1 MTAITTIEQ
10 FFTGKSLVI
19 PRFQRDYAWSEPNA
33 NDLIND
39 VGEALEGPGGH
50 YLGTFILS
58 QKNGNKAEPVHVVD
72 GQQRLTTLT
81 MLLHALIEA
90 VDDDAIGQHYR
101 NTFIHHPVTGAK
113 FRVLGQN
120 EVFFREVLNKQQTTP
135 LTDGQER
142 LLKVNNW
149 ICQRVLAMRS
159 EGGQARIHQ
168 WLRGISELQVLEF
181 IETNEGKAIRMFQS
195 VNDRGV
201 QLGKM
206 DIAKSLLV
214 YYSNRYLQGELDAH
228 VAESFGSAFRSFNH
242 IKRLAKKEHGY
253 QVRHIDRET
262 FSEDDVL
269 RYHYFAFDDAAFGG
283 KAGADYNATAQQVLN
298 NYLKPELNRLRGTP
312 DALRAFIRAYTDDL
326 ASFFAGLETLLEAT
340 RTDKGVYLLLV
351 AQDLAATLYPLLI
364 RLHLKGWLIQKDGG
378 NAGRTLLELLELVDL
393 RVFKL
398 RGTNPQAGIAW
409 ITGELPN
416 CSVQQVAQNL
426 LNFCQQWM
434 PDALMTSRLLAD
446 EMYRHPGLQRI
457 LLEAE
462 EQARGALKWPALNI
476 SELVM
481 LAKKG
486 LSVEHILPQEPSF
499 NIQAYGFAN
508 NDEYLQHLHRLGNLL
523 LLEQPINSA
532 CNNSTVEQKITD
544 PNLYLASSLRT
555 VGALAAKHSGHPSY
569 QKVDVNLRSKA
580 LAELVAVRWPIGGG
594 ATAALGAGVAE
605 AEVEGC

>member
-19 PRFQRDYAWSEPNA
+19 PRYQRDYAWNERNA

-58 QKNGNKAEPVHVVD
+58 QKNGDKAEPVHVVD

-81 MLLHALIEA
+81 MLLHALIDA
-90 VDDDAIGQHYR
+90 VDDDAIRQHYR

-113 FRVLGQN
+113 FKVLGQN

-135 LTDGQER
+135 QTDGQER
-142 LLKVNNW
+142 LLKVNGW
-149 ICQRVLAMRS
+149 ICQRVLAMCS
-159 EGGQARIHQ
+159 EGGQARIQQ

-181 IETNEGKAIRMFQS
+181 IEINEGKAIRMFQS

-206 DIAKSLLV
+206 DIVKSLLV
-214 YYSNRYLQGELDAH
+214 YYSNRYLMGELDAH
-228 VAESFGSAFRSFNH
+228 VADSFGAAFRSFNR
-242 IKRLAKKEHGY
+242 IKRLAREPGY
-253 QVRHIDRET
+253 QVRQITRET

-269 RYHYFAFDDAAFGG
+269 RYHYFAFDDSAFGG
-283 KAGADYNATAQQVLN
+283 RAGADFNATAQRVLDDF
-298 NYLKPELNRLRGTP
+298 LKPELARLRGTP
-312 DALRAFIRAYTDDL
+312 DALRAFISAYTDDL
-326 ASFFAGLETLLEAT
+326 VSFFTGLEALLDAT
-340 RTDKGVYLLLV
+340 RTDKGTYLLMV
-351 AQDLAATLYPLLI
+351 SQDLAATLYPLLI
-364 RLHLKGWLIQKDGG
+364 RLHLKDWLSHTEGDS
-378 NAGRTLLELLELVDL
+378 AMTDRTLLELLELVDL

-398 RGTNPQAGIAW
+398 RGTNPQAGIAS
-409 ITGELPN
+409 ILRKLPN
-416 CSVQQVAQNL
+416 SSAQQVAQNL

-434 PDALMTSRLLAD
+434 PDALMASRLLAD

-462 EQARGALKWPALNI
+462 EQARGALKWPALSI
-476 SELVM
+476 AELVA
-481 LAKKG
+481 LAKEG

-499 NIQAYGFAN
+499 NIEAYGFAN

-532 CNNSTVEQKITD
+532 CNNSTVEQKITA
-544 PNLYLASSLRT
+544 PNLYHASSLRA
-555 VGALAAKHSGHPSY
+555 VGALAAKHSGQPSY
-569 QKVDVNLRSKA
+569 QKVDVNIRSKA
-580 LAELVAVRWPIGGG
+580 LAELIAVRWPIGGG
-594 ATAALGAGVAE
+594 VAAALGANVAE
-605 AEVEGC
+605 AEV

>member
-1 MTAITTIEQ
+1 MSAITTIEQ

-19 PRFQRDYAWSEPNA
+19 PRFQRDYAWNERNA

-39 VGEALEGPGGH
+39 IAEALEGPGGH

-58 QKNGNKAEPVHVVD
+58 QKNGDKAEPVHVVD

-81 MLLHALIEA
+81 MLLHALIDV
-90 VDDDAIGQHYR
+90 VDDDAIRQHYR

-120 EVFFREVLNKQQTTP
+120 DVFFRAVLNKEKNVPQ
-135 LTDGQER
+135 TDGQDR
-142 LLKVNNW
+142 LLKVNEW
-149 ICQRVLAMRS
+149 ICQRVLTMVT
-159 EGGQARIHQ
+159 EGGQARIQQ
-168 WLRGISELQVLEF
+168 WLQGISELQVLEF
-181 IETNEGKAIRMFQS
+181 IEINEGKAIRMFQS

-206 DIAKSLLV
+206 DIVKSLLV
-214 YYSNRYLQGELDAH
+214 YYSNRYLQGELDEH
-228 VAESFGSAFRSFNH
+228 VAESFGLAFRSFNH

-253 QVRHIDRET
+253 QVRHIDRQT

-269 RYHYFAFDDAAFGG
+269 RYHYFAFDDAAFSG
-283 KAGADYNATAQQVLN
+283 KAGTDYNATAQQVLH
-298 NYLKPELNRLRGTP
+298 NYLKPELDRLRGTP
-312 DALRAFIRAYTDDL
+312 DALRAFINAYTNDL
-326 ASFFAGLETLLEAT
+326 TSFFAGLETLLEAT

-364 RLHLKGWLIQKDGG
+364 RLHLKGWLIQKDDG
-378 NAGRTLLELLELVDL
+378 NTGRTLLELLELVDL

-409 ITGELPN
+409 ITRELPN

-462 EQARGALKWPALNI
+462 EQARENLKMPVLSIA
-476 SELVM
+476 ELVA
-481 LAKKG
+481 LTKVG

-499 NIQAYGFAN
+499 NIKAYGFAN
-508 NDEYLQHLHRLGNLL
+508 NDEYLQNLHRLGNLL

-532 CNNSTVEQKITD
+532 CNNSTVEQKITAT
-544 PNLYLASSLRT
+544 NLYQASTLRT
-555 VGALAAKHSGHPSY
+555 VGALAAKYSGTATY
-569 QKVDVNLRSKA
+569 QKDDVNIRSRE
-580 LAELVAVRWPIGGG
+580 LAKLVAVRWPIGGDG
-594 ATAALGAGVAE
+594 ATALKSISIVFE
-605 AEVEGC
+605 TEI